1 MVYGLVERGIGRDGN
16 AWVALKSCGG
26 EDMNLD
32 SGAIKSRIACRRRA
46 MENKHWQMSQN
57 RVSRVV
63 ETDLVLRQYQL
74 VGDSDHG
81 DAEVYLL
88 VDG

>member
-1 MVYGLVERGIGRDGN
+1 
-16 AWVALKSCGG
+16 
-26 EDMNLD
+26 
-32 SGAIKSRIACRRRA
+32 
-46 MENKHWQMSQN
+46 MSQN